1 MSKPLAIIPTFV
13 RNAMDV
19 EVLNDCL
26 KSLRE
31 TTPDGSLDI
40 LVVDDGSPDKH
51 LVAACTQL
59 VHGVAGTHYMKPE
72 NEGFSRAVNVGLKL
86 ALDEG
91 RDAILINA
99 DVEMMKPGWLKIAQE
114 TQRMHG
120 EGPADVVGA
129 LLCYPNGLIQHGG
142 TYFSLLT
149 RDFRHTWQYAPMN
162 LPAALKPSV
171 CPVTGAFQYIRHET
185 LVKVGTYDERYRMGM
200 EDVDFCVRV
209 MKAGMECVYQPKVKA
224 WHHESLF
231 RGRRSPKLDVWHK
244 DSLLA
249 FMEKW
254 QAQNFAGMV
263 PFL

>member
-1 MSKPLAIIPTFV
+1 MKPLAIIPTYV
-13 RNAMDV
+13 QNAMDV
-19 EVLNDCL
+19 DVLNDCL
-26 KSLRE
+26 NSLRT
-31 TTPDGSLDI
+31 TTPNDSLDI
-40 LVVDDGSPDKH
+40 LIVDDGSPD
-51 LVAACTQL
+51 TQL
-59 VHGVAGTHYMKPE
+59 RTTIYQLSALHGALMFQKPE
-72 NEGFSRAVNVGLKL
+72 NEGFSRTVNVGLQK

-91 RDAILINA
+91 RDAILVNA
-99 DVEMMKPGWLKIAQE
+99 DVEMMKHGWLKIAQE

-162 LPAALKPSV
+162 LPAALKPAV

-231 RGRRSPKLDVWHK
+231 RGRKSPKLDVWHK

-254 QAQNFAGMV
+254 QDQNFAGMV

>member
-1 MSKPLAIIPTFV
+1 MNPLAIIPTYV
-13 RNAMDV
+13 QNAMDV
-19 EVLNDCL
+19 EVLKDCL
-26 KSLRE
+26 VSLRE

-40 LVVDDGSPDKH
+40 LVVDDGSPD
-51 LVAACTQL
+51 TQL
-59 VHGVAGTHYMKPE
+59 QEAVIGLAEKYGATLRIKLVNT
-72 NEGFSRAVNVGLKL
+72 GFSRTVNHGLQL

-99 DVEMMKPGWLKIAQE
+99 DVEMMKPGWLQWAQQTE
-114 TQRMHG
+114 RLHG
-120 EGPADVVGA
+120 EGLADVVGA
-129 LLCYPNGLIQHGG
+129 LLVYPNGLIQHGG

-149 RDFRHTWQYAPMN
+149 RDFQHTWQYAPMN

-171 CPVTGAFQYIRHET
+171 CPVTGAFQYIKHET
-185 LVKVGTYDERYRMGM
+185 LARVGVYDERYRMGM

-209 MKAGMECVYQPKVKA
+209 MKAGMECVYQPKIKA

-231 RGRRSPKLDVWHK
+231 RGRSTPKLEVWHK
-244 DSLLA
+244 DSLFA

-254 QAQNFAGMV
+254 KDQNFAGMV